1 VSLFDPFQELLIIFL
16 LEPVALLG
24 ALTEPAQ
31 RMSSAIC
38 LISFIMSDS
47 CSDMGRLY
55 ELRLGRHGTIRAVV
69 GWHCVE
75 RAKN

>member
-24 ALTEPAQ
+24 ALTEPADVFC
-31 RMSSAIC
+31 IC